1 MAGHMASLGAS
12 QCPQPLQ
19 ISKGR
24 LRQAQALAF
33 SCRRQPSRVQRADPK
48 GGNVKCQRP

>member
-1 MAGHMASLGAS
+1 MARHMANLGAS

-24 LRQAQALAF
+24 LRQVQALAF
-33 SCRRQPSRVQRADPK
+33 HVDDSPPGSRGQTPK
-48 GGNVKCQRP
+48 EVT